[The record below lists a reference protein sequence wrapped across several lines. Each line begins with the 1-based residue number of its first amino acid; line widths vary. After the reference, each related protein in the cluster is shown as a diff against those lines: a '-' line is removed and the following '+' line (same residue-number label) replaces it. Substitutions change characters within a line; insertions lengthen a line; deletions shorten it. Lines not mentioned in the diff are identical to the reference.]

1 LQSIGLVTNFYYF
14 SEKFKLME
22 TNTLIPILCISVI
35 GLGIWALLMR
45 WVFRIDTI
53 VSNQEK
59 QLRSLEET
67 VIQNEKIIKLLS
79 KVGTE

>member
-1 LQSIGLVTNFYYF
+1 
-14 SEKFKLME
+14 ME